1 MRAGLRPAPLG
12 MTDTVNRAK
21 RLVARVVLLQAA
33 SAAAVGLIFGW
44 TSGSHAAMSALAGGA
59 IVAIG
64 TAVFGWRMFAPG
76 IASAPTLNRAMM
88 AGEMLK
94 WFWLVLAVWASLT
107 KLKLLPMPLLVGLIV
122 AQFGYWF
129 GLVGRDR

>member
-1 MRAGLRPAPLG
+1 

-33 SAAAVGLIFGW
+33 SAAVVALLFGA
-44 TSGSHAAMSALAGGA
+44 TSGARAAISALAGGL

-76 IASAPTLNRAMM
+76 IAGAAVLKRAMM
-88 AGEMLK
+88 AGETLK
-94 WFWLVLAVWASLT
+94 WFWLVLAVWAGLT
-107 KLKLLPMPLLVGLIV
+107 RFKLLPLPLLTGLSV

-129 GLVGRDR
+129 GLMGRNR

>member
-1 MRAGLRPAPLG
+1 
-12 MTDTVNRAK
+12 
-21 RLVARVVLLQAA
+21 
-33 SAAAVGLIFGW
+33 
-44 TSGSHAAMSALAGGA
+44 
-59 IVAIG
+59 
-64 TAVFGWRMFAPG
+64 
-76 IASAPTLNRAMM
+76 MM

>member
-12 MTDTVNRAK
+12 MTDTVNRSK

-33 SAAAVGLIFGW
+33 SAVLVGMIFGLM
-44 TSGSHAAMSALAGGA
+44 SGSHAAVSALAGGA

-76 IASAPTLNRAMM
+76 IAPAATLNRAMM

-94 WFWLVLAVWASLT
+94 WFWLVLAVWAGLT
-107 KLKLLPMPLLVGLIV
+107 KLRLLPMPLLVGLIV
-122 AQFGYWF
+122 AQFAYWM
-129 GLVGRDR
+129 GLVGRNK

>member
-1 MRAGLRPAPLG
+1 
-12 MTDTVNRAK
+12 
-21 RLVARVVLLQAA
+21 
-33 SAAAVGLIFGW
+33 
-44 TSGSHAAMSALAGGA
+44 MSALAGGA

>member
-1 MRAGLRPAPLG
+1 LRAGLRPAPLG
-12 MTDTVNRAK
+12 MTDTVKRAK

-33 SAAAVGLIFGW
+33 SAVVTALIFELS
-44 TSGSHAAMSALAGGA
+44 SGSRAAMSALAGGA

-76 IASAPTLNRAMM
+76 IASAPALSRAMM

-94 WFWLVLAVWASLT
+94 WFWLVLAVWVSLA
-107 KLKLLPMPLLVGLIV
+107 KLRLPPLPLLVGLIV

-129 GLVGRDR
+129 GLVGRNE

>member
-1 MRAGLRPAPLG
+1 

-33 SAAAVGLIFGW
+33 GAVVVALIFW
-44 TSGSHAAMSALAGGA
+44 MASGSRAAMSALAGGA

-64 TAVFGWRMFAPG
+64 SAVFGWRMFAPG
-76 IASAPTLNRAMM
+76 IAGAAVLKRAMM

-94 WFWLVLAVWASLT
+94 WCWLVLAVWGALA
-107 KLKLLPMPLLVGLIV
+107 KLQLPPMPLLVGLIV

-129 GLVGRDR
+129 GLVGRIK

>member
-33 SAAAVGLIFGW
+33 SAGLVGLIFEW
-44 TSGSHAAMSALAGGA
+44 LSGSHAALSALAGGA
-59 IVAIG
+59 IIAIG

-76 IASAPTLNRAMM
+76 IASAQTLNRAMM

-94 WFWLVLAVWASLT
+94 WFWLVLAVWAGLT
-107 KLKLLPMPLLVGLIV
+107 KLSLLPMPLMAGLIV

-129 GLVGRDR
+129 GLVGRNK

>member
-1 MRAGLRPAPLG
+1 LRAGRRPAPLG

-33 SAAAVGLIFGW
+33 SAMVVALIFGM
-44 TSGSHAAMSALAGGA
+44 TSGSPAAISALAGGA

-76 IASAPTLNRAMM
+76 IASASTLNRAMM

-94 WFWLVLAVWASLT
+94 WFWLVLAVWAGLT
-107 KLKLLPMPLLVGLIV
+107 KLRLLPMPLLVGLIV
-122 AQFGYWF
+122 AQFGYWL
-129 GLVGRDR
+129 GLVGRNR